1 MNKVFENPEK
11 TSFLAEGIFPNISL
25 LEQCVLDIEGKL
37 EERLPIFVYG
47 RQCYQKRNIGFFSN
61 TSIGYKYSQQTV
73 LSKPLSSGLL
83 ELLTYINTLFSSD
96 FNGILVNEYMTG
108 EDYISAHSDDE
119 FGVDPVG
126 VVAISYG
133 HPRKFRIRNKMTT
146 EKVFEIPTAHCGIL
160 HMGGDFQNIYTH
172 EIPVE
177 KRIRE
182 KRISFTF
189 RKHLR

>member
-1 MNKVFENPEK
+1 METIFENSEK
-11 TSFLAEGIFPNISL
+11 TAFLAQGIFPNIPL
-25 LEQCVLDIEGKL
+25 LEQCVLDIQGKL
-37 EERLPIFVYG
+37 EERLPIIIYG

-61 TSIGYKYSQQTV
+61 TSIGYNYSRQTV
-73 LSKPLSSGLL
+73 LSTPLSCGLSELL
-83 ELLTYINTLFSSD
+83 EYVNTIFNAD
-96 FNGILVNEYMTG
+96 FNGILVNEYISG

-119 FGVDPVG
+119 TGLDQIG

-133 HPRKFRIRNKMTT
+133 YPRKFRIRNKYN
-146 EKVFEIPTAHCGIL
+146 KQIVFEIPTTHCGIL
-160 HMGGDFQNIYTH
+160 HMGGDFQNNYTH

-189 RKHLR
+189 RKHIR

>member
-11 TSFLAEGIFPNISL
+11 TAFLAEGIFTNIPL

-37 EERLPIFVYG
+37 EERLPIFIYG

-61 TSIGYKYSQQTV
+61 ESIGYNYSRQTV
-73 LSKPLSSGLL
+73 LSKQLSSCLF
-83 ELLTYINTLFSSD
+83 ELITYINTLFSAD

-108 EDYISAHSDDE
+108 DDYISAHSDDE
-119 FGVDPVG
+119 DGLDPVG

-133 HPRKFRIRNKMTT
+133 EPRKFRIRDKQT
-146 EKVFEIPTAHCGIL
+146 KQIVFEIPTAHCGIL
-160 HMGGDFQNIYTH
+160 HMGGDFQNYYTH